1 MPRALARGRVTSL
14 ASDASPHVLRSALRT
29 FRPLTLFL
37 SLSLPPVL
45 ISLFLSPSSDL
56 SVSSNARLIRHR
68 SSTMNTVRYESA
80 IKG

>member
-29 FRPLTLFL
+29 FRPPLLSSCP
-37 SLSLPPVL
+37 SLSLPFL
-45 ISLFLSPSSDL
+45 SLFLSPSSDL
-56 SVSSNARLIRHR
+56 SVSSNARLVRHR